1 MDANIF
7 GRILK
12 FASFGESH
20 GPAMGAVIF
29 GMPAGVS
36 LNQALLIAELD
47 KRRPGTSAR
56 TSARQ
61 EADVPE
67 ILSGFHEGK
76 SLGTPIA
83 VVVRNTDAKSADYA
97 PLEAALSEGRVI
109 RPGHADDLWRDKFG
123 HSDVRGGGRASG
135 RETLTRVIAGSMAQ
149 MFLQSQNQN
158 VRVEAQIER
167 VGPYTWAEAESM
179 RLLEN
184 AREQG
189 ESWGGVIRVRLSG
202 VPRGLGQPIF
212 AKLKSEIAEALLSI
226 GASAGIYFGDDFE
239 DFQKPG
245 TQFHAKPSAYGGLRG
260 GISTGDDIELRLWV
274 KPPSTVG
281 ALART
286 GRHDPCILPRML
298 PVVEAM
304 LYFVIA
310 DQLLQ
315 SRLDRC

>member
-7 GRILK
+7 GRVLK

-36 LNQALLIAELD
+36 FDEGLLVAELD
-47 KRRPGTSAR
+47 RRRPGTSAR

-61 EADVPE
+61 EADKPE
-67 ILSGFHEGK
+67 ILSGLHEGL

-83 VVVRNTDAKSADYA
+83 VVVRNTDAKSTDYE
-97 PLEAALSEGRVI
+97 PLELALAQGKVI

-135 RETLTRVIAGSMAQ
+135 RETLSRVIAGSMAQ
-149 MFLQSQNQN
+149 MFLKSQKQK
-158 VRVEAQIER
+158 VTVQAEIER

-179 RLLEN
+179 QLLET

-189 ESWGGVIRVRLSG
+189 ESWGGAIRVRLRG
-202 VPRGLGQPIF
+202 VPRGLGQPVF
-212 AKLKSEIAEALLSI
+212 AKLKSEISEALLSI
-226 GASAGIYFGDDFE
+226 GASAGVYFGDDVE

-245 TQFHAKPSAYGGLRG
+245 TVFHSKPSSYGGLRG

-281 ALART
+281 ALARA

-310 DQLLQ
+310 DQLLL